1 MTTLQATALEKEID
15 KQIEEKENEFMKEIL
30 RGCEDTDS
38 TEVLCAKMIRNAI
51 GISIKLSVGTTLDM
65 LINFGIVEPHDE
77 EQLRKNIISVVK

>member
-15 KQIEEKENEFMKEIL
+15 KQIKEKEDKLMEEIL

-65 LINFGIVEPHDE
+65 LINLGIVEPHDE
-77 EQLRKNIISVVK
+77 EQLRRNIMSIAK